1 LEKGLT
7 KSFHVCDESCGSQYK
22 VHFTPCKGCST
33 VKNSWGVCPCVEI
46 NEIKKCKAEFD
57 DLEDRIQMTVELLG
71 SLRDEQQQL
80 EKRLD
85 VIRRLGLTHV
95 LRKESVNQGIEF
107 D

>member
-1 LEKGLT
+1 MT
-7 KSFHVCDESCGSQYK
+7 KSFHTCDESCGGQYK

-33 VKNSWGVCPCVEI
+33 VKNSWGVCACSEI
-46 NEIKKCKAEFD
+46 EEIKRVKAEYD
-57 DLEDRIQMTVELLG
+57 DLEDRIQMTIELLG
-71 SLRDEQQQL
+71 TLRDEQQRT

-85 VIRRLGLTHV
+85 VIRRLGLTYV

>member
-1 LEKGLT
+1 MN
-7 KSFHVCDESCGSQYK
+7 VII
-22 VHFTPCKGCST
+22 
-33 VKNSWGVCPCVEI
+33 EI

-57 DLEDRIQMTVELLG
+57 DLEDRIQMTVELLE